1 MDNPESLHLF
11 LNSSGKNAYPGD
23 SHIDFLCDVFN
34 AELAADVLTV
44 ADVEKATGL
53 TGI

>member
-1 MDNPESLHLF
+1 MLSQSFMFKF
-11 LNSSGKNAYPGD
+11 LRIKTHPGFIY
-23 SHIDFLCDVFN
+23 IDFLCDVFN

>member
-1 MDNPESLHLF
+1 MFKF
-11 LNSSGKNAYPGD
+11 LRIKTHPGFIY
-23 SHIDFLCDVFN
+23 IDFLCDVFN